1 MLIECFMIRFA
12 TRKINNY
19 KTMESQNNQ
28 ILNHLQSG
36 RSITPVQAL
45 TTYGCFRLAAR
56 IHFLKKKGHGITTEL
71 KETPLGKSYALYRYD
86 N

>member
-1 MLIECFMIRFA
+1 MLTECFMIRFA

-56 IHFLKKKGHGITTEL
+56 IHFLKKKGHDIISEI
-71 KETPLGKSYALYRYD
+71 KESPSGKSFARYRLS
-86 N
+86 